1 LTIPAIDAP
10 RSYVVMGVAG
20 AGKSAVGAALAE
32 ALGVSFVEGDAYHPA
47 MNVQR
52 MASGIPLTDADRLP
66 WLHALAARLRE
77 AEETATGLVVACSAL
92 KRSYRE
98 VLRAGSASV
107 KFIYLHGD
115 RELLAAR
122 LAQRREHFM
131 PPSMLE
137 SQLVALEPPTPEE
150 DAWAYN
156 VRCGP
161 HEIVAA
167 LIERISAPG
176 GATSS
181 SGP

>member
-1 LTIPAIDAP
+1 
-10 RSYVVMGVAG
+10 MGVTG

-66 WLHALAARLRE
+66 WLRVLAARLRE

-98 VLRAGSASV
+98 VLRTGSARV
-107 KFIYLHGD
+107 RFIYLQGD
-115 RELLAAR
+115 RKLLAGR

-137 SQLVALEPPTPEE
+137 SQLAVLEPPTPEE
-150 DAWAYN
+150 EAWAFN
-156 VRCGP
+156 VQHNP
-161 HEIVAA
+161 PEIVAA
-167 LIERISAPG
+167 VLERIAATKTKAPLR
-176 GATSS
+176 
-181 SGP
+181 